1 MGGPRHWI
9 LGPLLAALVACSG
22 SDSDGDGDAA
32 TVTSATSAATT
43 STPAGPSTSQPTPS
57 TTQPTGPPATRGP
70 KAITFGPITFY
81 APANWGQAGGGA
93 TTSYIGVLAGGKGD
107 VNLRVT
113 TGYTGTIDELRPA
126 KCLGAPSEA
135 PARVELL
142 ESGFAPVGN
151 LTAEYRRWRFD
162 CPNADL
168 KVEEHGVWLLPVS
181 HIAIVEQRHAPEV
194 ADVVATAE
202 VA

>member
-1 MGGPRHWI
+1 MGGRRLWI
-9 LGPLLAALVACSG
+9 LVPLLAALVACSG
-22 SDSDGDGDAA
+22 SESDGDAA
-32 TVTSATSAATT
+32 TVTSAPTSSSATT
-43 STPAGPSTSQPTPS
+43 VPIPSPT
-57 TTQPTGPPATRGP
+57 TTQPAGPPATRGP

-93 TTSYIGVLAGGKGD
+93 TTSYIGVLAGGRGD

-113 TGYTGTIDELRPA
+113 TGYTGTVDAFRPSE
-126 KCLGAPSEA
+126 CLGAPPEA
-135 PARVELL
+135 PARVELV

-162 CPNADL
+162 CPNGDI